1 MEETMTKNR
10 NWENF
15 LQRIRRGREFEK
27 NERSHWRP
35 RGDEELSF
43 EAPSHHKGKRGRID
57 IRLFDLEEGFTVVV
71 ELKATDWDRMA
82 PHRVRPNALR
92 HTRQIW
98 RYIEAELE
106 NADVLPALVYP
117 AVPETPGRKGGVE
130 SILHERF
137 IQVVWRGDGDS
148 REE

>member
-1 MEETMTKNR
+1 MATNR

-15 LQRIRRGREFEK
+15 LQWIKRGREFEEK
-27 NERSHWRP
+27 ERSQWSP
-35 RGDEELSF
+35 EDGEELSF
-43 EAPSHHKGKRGRID
+43 EAPSRWQGKRGRID

-82 PHRVRPNALR
+82 PHRIRPNALR
-92 HTRQIW
+92 HARQVW

-106 NADVLPALVYP
+106 NYDVVPALVYP
-117 AVPETPGRKGGVE
+117 STPKTPGRKEEVE

-137 IQVVWRGDGDS
+137 IQVVWRDD
-148 REE
+148 EEAEEEE